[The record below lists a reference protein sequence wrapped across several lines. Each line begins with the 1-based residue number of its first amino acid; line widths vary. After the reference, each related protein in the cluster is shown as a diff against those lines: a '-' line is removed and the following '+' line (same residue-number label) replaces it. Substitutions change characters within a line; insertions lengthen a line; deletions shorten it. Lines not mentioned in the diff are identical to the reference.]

1 MLGLARVVEKGKVEK
16 IMEQNP
22 QLLFGDGGS
31 MGGVERGKWLSLKK
45 QSQGAAGPSLEGSAW
60 LGSLLTEMERKWRRF
75 RAAQQIERPR
85 KA

>member
-1 MLGLARVVEKGKVEK
+1 
-16 IMEQNP
+16 MEERE
-22 QLLFGDGGS
+22 GAGGS
-31 MGGVERGKWLSLKK
+31 GEREMVVLKEA

-75 RAAQQIERPR
+75 RAEQQIEGQR